1 MGRRSEMTSLV
12 RGIEAS
18 GAARERM
25 TVMLLTL
32 AGQWSVREGYERLGM
47 RRTRFQDL
55 RRQMLEAAV
64 GALEGGVAGRPR
76 RIVQSE
82 SRRIGRLRVALEE
95 TRQEL
100 GRVRAQLDIAESGAG
115 EAARARRERKLAQG
129 APGRN

>member
-1 MGRRSEMTSLV
+1 MASLV

-18 GAARERM
+18 RTARERA

-32 AGQWSVREGYERLGM
+32 ASQWSVREGYERLGM

-76 RIVQSE
+76 RIVENE
-82 SRRIGRLRVALEE
+82 SRRIGGLRVALEE

-100 GRVRAQLDIAESGAG
+100 ERVRAQLDIAESGAG
-115 EAARARRERKLAQG
+115 EAVRERRDRKLAQG
-129 APGRN
+129 APGRD